1 LAAHHPV
8 YCRTG
13 SAHVAEESDLEKTEP
28 ASQRRLEKAREEGQV
43 PNSRELATFLVTIT
57 GVAGMSALAGWM
69 WPRSA
74 DLLRDGLTIDRRAIF
89 DPAAMFAL
97 LIERSTDALLML
109 APLFIALMLAAFVSP
124 FLMAG
129 WNFAP
134 KALEPK
140 FSKLNPAAGLKRM
153 FSSTAAVEL
162 GKSIGK
168 ATLVGGVAAWVVMRD
183 HEKLF
188 ALFGAPVDVALG
200 ATGDLIMTATLLLV
214 AGMALIVAIDV
225 PFQLWHYQSE
235 LKMTKEEARQE
246 FKEQEGDPH
255 VKGRIRQQ
263 QREMARSRMMANVPK
278 ADVVVTN
285 PTHYS
290 VALRYDAARGGA
302 PRVVA
307 KGAGEVALRIRT
319 VASEHGVPLVEAPP
333 LARALHKHCELEQEV
348 PARLFRAVAEVL
360 AYVYQLNDA
369 FSRGGDIP
377 KMPGDLPVPDD
388 MDPGSD

>member
-1 LAAHHPV
+1 M
-8 YCRTG
+8 
-13 SAHVAEESDLEKTEP
+13 
-28 ASQRRLEKAREEGQV
+28 

-225 PFQLWHYQSE
+225 PFQLWHYHSE

-307 KGAGEVALRIRT
+307 KGAGEVALRIRA

-369 FSRGGDIP
+369 FARGGDIP
-377 KMPGDLPVPDD
+377 KMPGDLPVPED

>member
-1 LAAHHPV
+1 M
-8 YCRTG
+8 
-13 SAHVAEESDLEKTEP
+13 AEESDLEKTEP

-168 ATLVGGVAAWVVMRD
+168 ATLVGSVAAWVVMRD

-188 ALFGAPVDVALG
+188 ALFGAPIDVALG

-225 PFQLWHYQSE
+225 PFQLWHYHSE

-290 VALRYDAARGGA
+290 VALRYDPTRGGA

-369 FSRGGDIP
+369 FARGSDIP
-377 KMPGDLPVPDD
+377 KMPGDLPVPED

>member
-1 LAAHHPV
+1 M
-8 YCRTG
+8 
-13 SAHVAEESDLEKTEP
+13 AEESDLEKTEP
-28 ASQRRLEKAREEGQV
+28 ASQRRLDQAREEGQV
-43 PNSRELATFLVTIT
+43 PSSRELATFLVTVT
-57 GVAGMSALAGWM
+57 GVAGIYALGGWM

-74 DLLRDGLTIDRRAIF
+74 QLLRDGLTLDRRQVFDPSAMFDVLIDRA
-89 DPAAMFAL
+89 
-97 LIERSTDALLML
+97 TDGLVLL
-109 APLFIALMLAAFVSP
+109 APLFIALIVASLLSP

-134 KALEPK
+134 KALAPK

-153 FSSTAAVEL
+153 VSTTALIEL
-162 GKSIGK
+162 GKGIGK
-168 ATLVGGVAAWVVMRD
+168 ASVVAAVAVWVIMRD

-188 ALFGAPVDVALG
+188 ALFGTPIDVALG
-200 ATGDLIMTATLLLV
+200 ATGDLVLMATLILV
-214 AGMALIVAIDV
+214 AGMAFIVAIDV
-225 PFQLWHYQSE
+225 PYQVWHYHDG

-246 FKEQEGDPH
+246 FKEQEGDPQ

-302 PRVVA
+302 PRVIA

-319 VASEHGVPLVEAPP
+319 LAAEHDVPLVEAPP

-360 AYVYQLNDA
+360 AYVYQLNEA
-369 FSRGGDIP
+369 FAAGSEKPRP
-377 KMPGDLPVPDD
+377 PGNLPVPEDL
-388 MDPGSD
+388 DPGADD

>member
-1 LAAHHPV
+1 
-8 YCRTG
+8 
-13 SAHVAEESDLEKTEP
+13 VAEESDLEKTEP

-74 DLLRDGLTIDRRAIF
+74 DLLRHGLTIDRRAIF

-97 LIERSTDALLML
+97 LIERATDALLML

-140 FSKLNPAAGLKRM
+140 FSKLNPAAGFKRM

-162 GKSIGK
+162 AKSMGK
-168 ATLVGGVAAWVVMRD
+168 ATLVGSVAAWVVMRD

-225 PFQLWHYQSE
+225 PFQLWHYHSE

-307 KGAGEVALRIRT
+307 KGAGEMALRIRT
-319 VASEHGVPLVEAPP
+319 VATEHDVPLVEAPP

-348 PARLFRAVAEVL
+348 PARLFRAVAEIL

-369 FSRGGDIP
+369 FARGGDVP
-377 KMPGDLPVPDD
+377 KMPGDLQVPED

>member
-1 LAAHHPV
+1 M
-8 YCRTG
+8 
-13 SAHVAEESDLEKTEP
+13 AEESDLEKTEP

>member
-1 LAAHHPV
+1 M
-8 YCRTG
+8 
-13 SAHVAEESDLEKTEP
+13 
-28 ASQRRLEKAREEGQV
+28 

-153 FSSTAAVEL
+153 FLSTAAVEL

-225 PFQLWHYQSE
+225 PFQLWHYHSE

-369 FSRGGDIP
+369 FARGGDIP
-377 KMPGDLPVPDD
+377 KMPGDLPVPED

>member
-1 LAAHHPV
+1 M
-8 YCRTG
+8 
-13 SAHVAEESDLEKTEP
+13 
-28 ASQRRLEKAREEGQV
+28 

-97 LIERSTDALLML
+97 LIERATDALLML

-168 ATLVGGVAAWVVMRD
+168 ATLVGSVAAWVVMRD

-225 PFQLWHYQSE
+225 PFQLWHYHSE

-307 KGAGEVALRIRT
+307 KGAGEMALRIRT

-333 LARALHKHCELEQEV
+333 LARALNKHCELEQEV

-369 FSRGGDIP
+369 FARGGDIP

>member
-1 LAAHHPV
+1 M
-8 YCRTG
+8 
-13 SAHVAEESDLEKTEP
+13 AEESDLEKTEP
-28 ASQRRLEKAREEGQV
+28 ASQRRLEQAREEGQV

-57 GVAGMSALAGWM
+57 GVAGMYAMAGWM

-74 DLLRDGLTIDRRAIF
+74 QLLRDGLTIDRRALF
-89 DPAAMFAL
+89 DPSAMFTL
-97 LIERSTDALLML
+97 LIERATDALVLL
-109 APLFIALMLAAFVSP
+109 APLFIALMVAAFASP
-124 FLMAG
+124 FLVAG

-134 KALEPK
+134 KALQPK

-153 FSSTAAVEL
+153 VSSTSAVEL
-162 GKSIGK
+162 AKSIGK
-168 ATLVGGVAAWVVMRD
+168 ATLVGSVAAWVVMRD

-200 ATGDLIMTATLLLV
+200 ATGDLIITATLLLV
-214 AGMALIVAIDV
+214 AGMGFIVAIDV
-225 PFQLWHYQSE
+225 PFQVWHYHSE

-246 FKEQEGDPH
+246 FKEQEGDPQ

-290 VALRYDAARGGA
+290 VALRYEAARGGA

-307 KGAGEVALRIRT
+307 KGAGEMALRIRT
-319 VASEHGVPLVEAPP
+319 VATEHGVPLVEAPP

-360 AYVYQLNDA
+360 AYVYQLNEA
-369 FSRGGDIP
+369 FSKGAVP
-377 KMPGDLPVPDD
+377 PGVPDHLPVPDD
-388 MDPGSD
+388 MDPGAD

>member
-1 LAAHHPV
+1 M
-8 YCRTG
+8 
-13 SAHVAEESDLEKTEP
+13 AEESDLEKTEP
-28 ASQRRLEKAREEGQV
+28 ASQRRLEQAREEGQV

-57 GVAGMSALAGWM
+57 GVAGMYAMAGWM

-74 DLLRDGLTIDRRAIF
+74 QLLRDGLDIDRRAIF

-97 LIERSTDALLML
+97 LIERAVDGLVLL
-109 APLFIALMLAAFVSP
+109 APLFIALLVAAFISP

-162 GKSIGK
+162 TKSVGK
-168 ATLVGGVAAWVVMRD
+168 ASLVGSVAVWVVMRD
-183 HEKLF
+183 HQKLF
-188 ALFGAPVDVALG
+188 ALFGAPIDVALG
-200 ATGDLIMTATLLLV
+200 ATGDLIITATLLLV
-214 AGMALIVAIDV
+214 AGMGLIVAIDV
-225 PFQLWHYQSE
+225 PFQLWHYHSE

-246 FKEQEGDPH
+246 FKEQEGDPQ

-263 QREMARSRMMANVPK
+263 QREMARNRMMANVPK

-290 VALRYDAARGGA
+290 VALRYEAARGGA

-319 VASEHGVPLVEAPP
+319 LAAEHGVPLVEAPP

-360 AYVYQLNDA
+360 AYVYQLNEA
-369 FSRGGDIP
+369 FARGGDVP
-377 KMPGDLPVPDD
+377 RAPGDLPVPPDL
-388 MDPGSD
+388 DPGADADAVEPD

>member
-1 LAAHHPV
+1 
-8 YCRTG
+8 
-13 SAHVAEESDLEKTEP
+13 VAEESDLEKTEP

-290 VALRYDAARGGA
+290 VALRYDSARGGA

>member
-1 LAAHHPV
+1 
-8 YCRTG
+8 
-13 SAHVAEESDLEKTEP
+13 VAEESDLEKTEP

-168 ATLVGGVAAWVVMRD
+168 ATLVGSVAAWVVMRD

-225 PFQLWHYQSE
+225 PFQLWHYHSE

-307 KGAGEVALRIRT
+307 KGAGEMALRIRT

-369 FSRGGDIP
+369 FARGGDIP
-377 KMPGDLPVPDD
+377 KMPGDLPVPED

>member
-1 LAAHHPV
+1 
-8 YCRTG
+8 
-13 SAHVAEESDLEKTEP
+13 VAEESDLEKTEP

-168 ATLVGGVAAWVVMRD
+168 ATLVGSVAAWVVMRD

-225 PFQLWHYQSE
+225 PFQLWHYHSE

-369 FSRGGDIP
+369 FAQGRDIP
-377 KMPGDLPVPDD
+377 KMPGDLPVPAD

>member
-1 LAAHHPV
+1 M
-8 YCRTG
+8 
-13 SAHVAEESDLEKTEP
+13 AEESDLEKTEP
-28 ASQRRLEKAREEGQV
+28 ASQRRLEQAREEGQV

-57 GVAGMSALAGWM
+57 GVAGMYAMAGWM

-74 DLLRDGLTIDRRAIF
+74 QLLRDGLTIDRRALF
-89 DPAAMFAL
+89 DPSAMFTL
-97 LIERSTDALLML
+97 LIERATDALVLL
-109 APLFIALMLAAFVSP
+109 APLFIALMVAAFASP
-124 FLMAG
+124 FLVAG

-134 KALEPK
+134 KALQPK

-153 FSSTAAVEL
+153 VSSTSAVEL
-162 GKSIGK
+162 AKSIGK
-168 ATLVGGVAAWVVMRD
+168 ATLVGSVAAWVVMRD

-188 ALFGAPVDVALG
+188 ALFGAPVNVALG
-200 ATGDLIMTATLLLV
+200 ATGDLIITATLLLV
-214 AGMALIVAIDV
+214 AGMGFIVAIDV
-225 PFQLWHYQSE
+225 PFQVWHYHSE

-246 FKEQEGDPH
+246 FKEQEGDPQ

-290 VALRYDAARGGA
+290 VALRYEAARGGA

-307 KGAGEVALRIRT
+307 KGAGEMALRIRT
-319 VASEHGVPLVEAPP
+319 VATEHGVPLVEAPP

-360 AYVYQLNDA
+360 AYVYQLNEA
-369 FSRGGDIP
+369 FSKGAVP
-377 KMPGDLPVPDD
+377 PGVPDHLPVPDD
-388 MDPGSD
+388 MDPGAD

>member
-1 LAAHHPV
+1 M
-8 YCRTG
+8 
-13 SAHVAEESDLEKTEP
+13 
-28 ASQRRLEKAREEGQV
+28 

-57 GVAGMSALAGWM
+57 GVGGMSALAGWM

-168 ATLVGGVAAWVVMRD
+168 ATLVGSVAAWVVMRD

-225 PFQLWHYQSE
+225 PFQLWHYHSE

-263 QREMARSRMMANVPK
+263 QREMARRRMMANVPK

-369 FSRGGDIP
+369 FARGRDIP
-377 KMPGDLPVPDD
+377 KMPGDLPVPAD

>member
-1 LAAHHPV
+1 
-8 YCRTG
+8 
-13 SAHVAEESDLEKTEP
+13 VAEESDLEKTEP

-168 ATLVGGVAAWVVMRD
+168 ATLVGSVAAWVVMRD

-225 PFQLWHYQSE
+225 PFQLWHYHSE

-307 KGAGEVALRIRT
+307 KGAGEMALRIRT

-369 FSRGGDIP
+369 FARGGDIP